1 MLLDCG
7 VVSHILADRE
17 LAPSHSL
24 TNFNSSILER
34 MERDERR
41 EKFPREE
48 GGTYNG
54 LMQGAAAIATVFF
67 AFELWL
73 AI

>member
-1 MLLDCG
+1 
-7 VVSHILADRE
+7 
-17 LAPSHSL
+17 
-24 TNFNSSILER
+24 

>member
-1 MLLDCG
+1 VELYRKSWQIGSWLPF
-7 VVSHILADRE
+7 IL
-17 LAPSHSL
+17 PP
-24 TNFNSSILER
+24 NFDSSILER

-41 EKFPREE
+41 EEFPREE